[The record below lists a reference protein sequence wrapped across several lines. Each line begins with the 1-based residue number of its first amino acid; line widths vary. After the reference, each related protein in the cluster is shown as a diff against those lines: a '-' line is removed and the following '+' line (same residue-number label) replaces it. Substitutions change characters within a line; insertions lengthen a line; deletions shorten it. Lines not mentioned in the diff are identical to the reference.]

1 VGTTAHAVNCIRAA
15 GAVPLATALEIISQ
29 LTSLNLGHNQLE
41 AAGAAALAPA
51 LATMTQMTSLDL
63 GSTRALTT
71 LEGPGFCAA
80 SQLLQT
86 RWSGLKPGWNLQHAC
101 RERSHESCGD

>member
-1 VGTTAHAVNCIRAA
+1 MGTTAHAVNCIRAA

-51 LATMTQMTSLDL
+51 LARMTHMASFNLN
-63 GSTRALTT
+63 STLS
-71 LEGPGFCAA
+71 PV
-80 SQLLQT
+80 T
-86 RWSGLKPGWNLQHAC
+86 REQ
-101 RERSHESCGD
+101 E